1 MEQNNGYINVES
13 TIGAGSSFY
22 VYFPA
27 VQEKEQAKK
36 EEINDD
42 PLPFGKECVL
52 LVEADQAV
60 RAFAAG
66 VLKGQGYTV
75 LEAPSGME
83 ALLMVNQQRDR
94 QIDLLVTD
102 IIMPQM
108 SGKAL
113 TDVLQSHYPD
123 LKVLFMTGYPP
134 ETVAM
139 HGIDDTEIAVLQKPF
154 SQDRMVNRYVKCWM
168 PEYNHIPELKPC
180 PPHLP

>member
-1 MEQNNGYINVES
+1 METFES
-13 TIGAGSSFY
+13 VHIQIPDMPIIVPVKAEAEQDGMQ
-22 VYFPA
+22 V
-27 VQEKEQAKK
+27 VQM
-36 EEINDD
+36 
-42 PLPFGKECVL
+42 PFGKECVL
-52 LVEADQAV
+52 LVEDDQAV
-60 RAFAAG
+60 RAFAAR

-83 ALLMVNQQRDR
+83 ALLMVNLQRDR
-94 QIDLLVTD
+94 QIDPLVTD

-139 HGIDDTEIAVLQKPF
+139 HGIDVTKIAVLPKPF
-154 SQDRMVNRYVKCWM
+154 SQDRIVKQVREM
-168 PEYNHIPELKPC
+168 LDA
-180 PPHLP
+180 